1 MTILGDAPGG
11 PPSRSLAEAR
21 GPEVDV
27 VRPDE
32 AGYHAPRM
40 SLDPPIEALLAAVL
54 RESAPAVA
62 VDVATDASHF
72 DRALGRF
79 AACLRLRVVLAGPGR
94 EDSRY
99 RELLLDTLP
108 AGTPDQLRASTAIV
122 QALAQRLGVPVHSP
136 GPAAPRWI
144 GLQGPSPAREWH
156 FTWQR
161 ILWREDGSEE
171 AASGECSVHADC
183 GDRAVADVT
192 RELSRSLAP
201 PYRLMLASR
210 ELGPLASGS
219 RLRGYPPQLPPVGTL
234 RGWAVEGLTLA
245 DILGRI
251 ADVSPLDRMIAL
263 ESAYYVDLHDLAP
276 VSAFLAGKL
285 SEAALAAAVH
295 PVLER
300 TRGQWSLPGRLLE
313 THAQGRS
320 IGPVLHEYRDKYG
333 LGVIHMI
340 VAMREAFPMSLM
352 AAKSLVDTACSGT
365 RDAELDAELQAVLA
379 ALEPRHR
386 PPG

>member
-1 MTILGDAPGG
+1 MTLRGDAPGG

-40 SLDPPIEALLAAVL
+40 SPDPLIEALLAAVL
-54 RESAPAVA
+54 RESAPAVV

-99 RELLLDTLP
+99 RELLLAPLP
-108 AGTPDQLRASTAIV
+108 AGTPDRLRASTAIV

-136 GPAAPRWI
+136 VPLAPAAPRWI

-183 GDRAVADVT
+183 GDRAEADVT

-201 PYRLMLASR
+201 PYRLMLKSR

-219 RLRGYPPQLPPVGTL
+219 RSRAYPRQLPPVGTL
-234 RGWAVEGLTLA
+234 RGWAVEGLALA
-245 DILGRI
+245 EILGRL
-251 ADVSPLDRMIAL
+251 AEVSPLDRLTAL

-320 IGPVLHEYRDKYG
+320 IGPVLHEYRDKYS

-365 RDAELDAELQAVLA
+365 RDAELDAELKAVLA
-379 ALEPRHR
+379 ALEPRT
-386 PPG
+386 P